1 MGDFRNVAE
10 LFESAAS
17 AMPHKGIIRA
27 KTATGWQTT
36 TLSAWRQQSGSWAK
50 GLIALGHAPG
60 DRVHIVA
67 NTCQPW
73 LIADMAIM
81 LAAGATVPIYQSAL
95 DSEAA
100 YICGNSG
107 GRFAFVEDAVQ
118 LEKLLKHRQS
128 LPHLKKIICFNPSV
142 QLPAPDQEGRTT
154 LRVSDLL
161 PAGDDWVI
169 SLAQLAELGATIAD
183 SALEQRRGSVSPDDI
198 CTIVY
203 TSGTTGQPK
212 GVVLTHLAFLSEVEA
227 ALQSLDVR
235 PDDSML
241 LFLPL
246 AHIFAKVVSFVCMA
260 VRTEIIIPQSIAT
273 LLVDMAES
281 KPTVLPAV
289 PRIFEKVHNK
299 ILGGVHAANP
309 ARQRIFQAALATG
322 REVSK
327 LQQRGKQ
334 PTGALAARHW
344 LAHKLVFQKIHA
356 IFGGRI
362 RGFISGAAPLSRE
375 LSEFFHAC
383 GLLILEGYGLT
394 ETCAAVTCNRLDRY
408 KFGTVGLPMPGIDV
422 RIALDGEILVKGP
435 VLMREYYN
443 NPEATA
449 EVIIDGWFHTGD
461 IGEIDADG
469 FLRITD
475 RKKDIIVTAGGKNVA
490 PQNIESHIKHSP
502 FISQVMVYGDRRKF
516 LSALLTL
523 DEEAIKVWA
532 TEHNIIYASLAE
544 LTQNASVY
552 KLIDQTIAERNRTLA
567 SYETIKKFA
576 ILERDLTVEDG
587 DLTPSLKMRRKEVTR
602 KYQDLLDS
610 FYSEHY

>member
-1 MGDFRNVAE
+1 
-10 LFESAAS
+10 
-17 AMPHKGIIRA
+17 
-27 KTATGWQTT
+27 
-36 TLSAWRQQSGSWAK
+36 
-50 GLIALGHAPG
+50 
-60 DRVHIVA
+60 
-67 NTCQPW
+67 
-73 LIADMAIM
+73 
-81 LAAGATVPIYQSAL
+81 
-95 DSEAA
+95 
-100 YICGNSG
+100 
-107 GRFAFVEDAVQ
+107 
-118 LEKLLKHRQS
+118 
-128 LPHLKKIICFNPSV
+128 
-142 QLPAPDQEGRTT
+142 
-154 LRVSDLL
+154 
-161 PAGDDWVI
+161 
-169 SLAQLAELGATIAD
+169 
-183 SALEQRRGSVSPDDI
+183 
-198 CTIVY
+198 
-203 TSGTTGQPK
+203 
-212 GVVLTHLAFLSEVEA
+212 
-227 ALQSLDVR
+227 
-235 PDDSML
+235 
-241 LFLPL
+241 
-246 AHIFAKVVSFVCMA
+246 
-260 VRTEIIIPQSIAT
+260 
-273 LLVDMAES
+273 
-281 KPTVLPAV
+281 
-289 PRIFEKVHNK
+289 
-299 ILGGVHAANP
+299 
-309 ARQRIFQAALATG
+309 
-322 REVSK
+322 
-327 LQQRGKQ
+327 
-334 PTGALAARHW
+334 
-344 LAHKLVFQKIHA
+344 
-356 IFGGRI
+356 
-362 RGFISGAAPLSRE
+362 
-375 LSEFFHAC
+375 
-383 GLLILEGYGLT
+383 
-394 ETCAAVTCNRLDRY
+394 
-408 KFGTVGLPMPGIDV
+408 MPGIDV